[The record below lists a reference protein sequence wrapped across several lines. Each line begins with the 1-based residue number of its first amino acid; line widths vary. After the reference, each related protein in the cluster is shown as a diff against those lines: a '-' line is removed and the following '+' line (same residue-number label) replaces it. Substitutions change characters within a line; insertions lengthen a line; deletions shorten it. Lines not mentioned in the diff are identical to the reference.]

1 MNIYIVHEK
10 KMSFHNRDLF
20 CDYLILIIQLWKD
33 NDVTSGTT
41 LGSDIF
47 H

>member
-1 MNIYIVHEK
+1 MRK
-10 KMSFHNRDLF
+10 KKSFHNRNLF
-20 CDYLILIIQLWKD
+20 CDYLILIMQLWKD
-33 NDVTSGTT
+33 DDVTFGTT